1 MSSCNSISSVQFP
14 IASTS
19 SSSRSWK
26 SSPMFKYHPIKTPIK
41 KSVPEIDDFA
51 KRRKIK
57 DDQLDRDLAEVST
70 QISTAVKTISSCK
83 TDGYMS
89 AIQEGL
95 DYVAAKNKTQC
106 LIEILQI
113 IQKYEERL

>member
-1 MSSCNSISSVQFP
+1 MSSCSSISSVQFP

-19 SSSRSWK
+19 SSSRSLK
-26 SSPMFKYHPIKTPIK
+26 SSSMFKPIK

-70 QISTAVKTISSCK
+70 QISTAVKAISSRK

-106 LIEILQI
+106 LIEVLQI